1 MSQSFHGLNRNK
13 IGVTLDLKEPPHREA
28 LLQLAAKSDLV
39 LENFTAGTLDKLGLG
54 FDDLAQ
60 SNPAIVLL
68 SLAGFGASSRLGQ
81 MRAYGLVLSAMSGL
95 EGKVTDPRDNSF
107 LGSPTF
113 VASDPNAAT
122 FGLLT
127 AIAAVLEARRTGQ
140 GAHVEIS
147 QLEAAAFI
155 GQDDDVELNA
165 LAEELGISGPP
176 LAGECSILPIAG
188 GQHLCVDWRGR
199 ISTEMFTDLSV
210 RVAELDAAQACQACE
225 SVGARAVKVIEQTT
239 EFGAGT
245 SALDTL
251 VPTIH
256 PVTGAENIVASP
268 WWIDGRRPPLRKT
281 APTLG
286 EGNTYVL
293 GRLLG
298 WPQESIEAITDP
310 GRDVSGNANG
320 EGSNG

>member
-1 MSQSFHGLNRNK
+1 
-13 IGVTLDLKEPPHREA
+13 
-28 LLQLAAKSDLV
+28 LV
-39 LENFTAGTLDKLGLG
+39 RA
-54 FDDLAQ
+54 
-60 SNPAIVLL
+60 NPAIVLL

-95 EGKVTDPRDNSF
+95 EAKVTDPRDGSF

-122 FGLLT
+122 FGLVT

-155 GQDDDVELNA
+155 GQDDDAELNA
-165 LAEELGISGPP
+165 LADELGLSGPP

-188 GQHLCVDWRGR
+188 GEHLCVDWRGR
-199 ISTEMFTDLSV
+199 ISNEMFVDLSA
-210 RVAELDAAQACQACE
+210 RVAELDATHACQACE

-256 PVTGAENIVASP
+256 PVTGPEKIVAAP
-268 WWIDGRRPPLRKT
+268 WWIDGRRPALRKT

-293 GRLLG
+293 GKLLG
-298 WPQESIEAITDP
+298 WPQELVEAITDP
-310 GRDVSGNANG
+310 GRDLARTASREASNA
-320 EGSNG
+320 